1 MNAAQVEKYTD
12 EVKRLIEQRLRIK
25 SATLDKA
32 LSRVGRLLPTW
43 AQREGR
49 YLTQATQV
57 MAHPKLRLMVDE
69 AKVEKAH
76 KTLVEHLK
84 TIDPVERRKTR
95 VLGTL
100 GVVSFN
106 LIVVVVALVS
116 FLIWRGYL

>member
-1 MNAAQVEKYTD
+1 MNAGQVEKYTD

-84 TIDPVERRKTR
+84 TIHPVERRKTR

>member
-25 SATLDKA
+25 GATLDKA

>member
-1 MNAAQVEKYTD
+1 
-12 EVKRLIEQRLRIK
+12 
-25 SATLDKA
+25 
-32 LSRVGRLLPTW
+32 VGRLLPTW

-49 YLTQATQV
+49 YLTKAAQL

-76 KTLVEHLK
+76 KTLVEDLK
-84 TIDPVERRKTR
+84 TIDPVDRRKTR
-95 VLGTL
+95 VLGPL

>member
-76 KTLVEHLK
+76 KPWSNT
-84 TIDPVERRKTR
+84 
-95 VLGTL
+95 
-100 GVVSFN
+100 
-106 LIVVVVALVS
+106 
-116 FLIWRGYL
+116 

>member
-1 MNAAQVEKYTD
+1 MNAGQVEKYTD